1 MMMKKFIWL
10 ILTLLLIPTFVQ
22 AEPDY
27 KISDYYVQASIL
39 ENGDMEVQEL
49 IVLDG
54 TFNGYERN
62 IQYKNRNLNYNTPV
76 DFEHDAIYNAT
87 GIKDYEVYAASVDE
101 VNFQTFNE
109 NFKKLIEVSSE
120 STAISGNVYI
130 RESIDGIIFRMYKRT
145 DNDKTAFLIKYVI
158 EDAVVMHED
167 IAELYWTFIGNGY
180 NEEIRNLN
188 IRLYLPDK
196 DETKNFRVWA
206 HGDLTGEV
214 HKYENSYI
222 EATANRIYPNTN
234 DAESAVD
241 IRTTFDLNL
250 IKDPSSLRSS
260 HVIALDKI
268 VEVETKRAEDAN
280 KKRQRIKTIYN
291 SIRILSII
299 GLIYQLLSIF
309 YIYKK
314 YDKEYKSAF
323 TNDYNREFIE
333 DYNVEV
339 VDYIMNKSITPNAM
353 SASIMNLIYKKNIK
367 AEKML
372 DTKKEEYIFTL
383 ITRENLDETENYL
396 IDFLFNKIG
405 NETTFTTLELKA
417 YAKSTKTY
425 STFTNTYTNW
435 RKKVEKIG
443 KSLNIFE
450 NHTKVTV
457 YAFIYAF
464 LSFLLL
470 QVSTMFLATNIFTI
484 LNFILAIGIFAYT
497 LIFKKRTVYGNE
509 QYVRWKAFKK
519 FLEDFGDFENKELP
533 EISLWERYM
542 VYATVF
548 GIADKVAKTM
558 NVKIK
563 ELQAADSTITLYD
576 SYFYHCHLANMINSS
591 VTNAISTAQATA
603 ASVASSS
610 SSSGFGG
617 GGGFSSGGGFGGG
630 GGGGH
635 GF

>member
-1 MMMKKFIWL
+1 M
-10 ILTLLLIPTFVQ
+10 
-22 AEPDY
+22 
-27 KISDYYVQASIL
+27 
-39 ENGDMEVQEL
+39 
-49 IVLDG
+49 
-54 TFNGYERN
+54 
-62 IQYKNRNLNYNTPV
+62 
-76 DFEHDAIYNAT
+76 
-87 GIKDYEVYAASVDE
+87 
-101 VNFQTFNE
+101 
-109 NFKKLIEVSSE
+109 
-120 STAISGNVYI
+120 
-130 RESIDGIIFRMYKRT
+130 
-145 DNDKTAFLIKYVI
+145 
-158 EDAVVMHED
+158 
-167 IAELYWTFIGNGY
+167 
-180 NEEIRNLN
+180 
-188 IRLYLPDK
+188 
-196 DETKNFRVWA
+196 
-206 HGDLTGEV
+206 
-214 HKYENSYI
+214 
-222 EATANRIYPNTN
+222 
-234 DAESAVD
+234 
-241 IRTTFDLNL
+241 
-250 IKDPSSLRSS
+250 
-260 HVIALDKI
+260 
-268 VEVETKRAEDAN
+268 ETKRAEDAN

-339 VDYIMNKSITPNAM
+339 VDYIINKSITPNAM